1 MSNWTGSWSF
11 MNRFFIK
18 NTAQILNT
26 LFFLMLF
33 DRFFSVH
40 VQNGSYSMVDVLYMY
55 TMAHTLSLSSVYTVC
70 KDAFKDTKDL
80 ECISKKSYWQFFIFL
95 YFLYFMLRFLNC
107 INWGH
112 SGENISVVSD
122 YLHFLFFVIF
132 DSFSMFCS
140 FWNALEHFELNGMY
154 GCSVSVLVFTFSQL
168 HWMC

>member
-70 KDAFKDTKDL
+70 KDVFKDTKDL
-80 ECISKKSYWQFFIFL
+80 ECISKKIILAVFHISLFSIFHVEVFKLHQLRTLRRKYFSCFRLLALSFLCDFRFF
-95 YFLYFMLRFLNC
+95 
-107 INWGH
+107 
-112 SGENISVVSD
+112 
-122 YLHFLFFVIF
+122 
-132 DSFSMFCS
+132 
-140 FWNALEHFELNGMY
+140 
-154 GCSVSVLVFTFSQL
+154 
-168 HWMC
+168 